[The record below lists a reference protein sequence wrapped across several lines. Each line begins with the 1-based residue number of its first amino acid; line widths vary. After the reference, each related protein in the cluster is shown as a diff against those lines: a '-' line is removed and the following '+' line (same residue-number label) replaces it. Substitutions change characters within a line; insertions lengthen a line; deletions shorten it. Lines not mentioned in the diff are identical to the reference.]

1 MPIPAI
7 ITTRISEHRALKE
20 DSRKRGVFQIALG
33 GYIGYEAVTNGMR
46 RALGIRIEEHTT
58 NRKNARNIIRNGCVL
73 DPAYGGKTIALNSDG
88 RSLQSNKNFVH
99 ITGLNDKTMESFI
112 GELKNTANKKPV
124 KHFSNPIKVL
134 LKNVASNMYRKLQ
147 KYAYRFYSQ
156 PEALEVQNKMRKQD
170 SNASFGTVVSNC
182 INILTGHKSKTFY
195 VPGNEEFF
203 NKNFMADIDD
213 FALKTNKPL
222 KVCKTKLG
230 AMFKGLKE
238 FGLTGIPQNK
248 TRAITGIAIFASLS
262 TVSLN
267 LIKSGIKNIKNSD
280 QNN

>member
-1 MPIPAI
+1 M
-7 ITTRISEHRALKE
+7 
-20 DSRKRGVFQIALG
+20 
-33 GYIGYEAVTNGMR
+33 
-46 RALGIRIEEHTT
+46 
-58 NRKNARNIIRNGCVL
+58 
-73 DPAYGGKTIALNSDG
+73 
-88 RSLQSNKNFVH
+88 QSNKNFVH

-112 GELKNTANKKPV
+112 GELKNMANKKPV

-134 LKNVASNMYRKLQ
+134 LKNAASNMYRKLQ